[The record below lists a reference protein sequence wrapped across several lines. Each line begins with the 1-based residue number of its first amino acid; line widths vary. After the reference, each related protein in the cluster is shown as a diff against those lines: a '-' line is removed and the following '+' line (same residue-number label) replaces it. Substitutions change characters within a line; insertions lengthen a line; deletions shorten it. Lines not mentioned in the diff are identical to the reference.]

1 VIKSPGAGAVD
12 NLTAAEHAA
21 DMPAPARWT
30 GTDARTTLGVGLTPL
45 ETRRDVVLH
54 VALRAEQLGYQA
66 FYLAE
71 GWGHDATVLLA
82 EVAVRTSR
90 IRLGTGVL
98 NVWGR
103 SPATIAMLATSLHQ
117 VSDGRFTLGLGAG
130 SPQLAEGLHDTLFT
144 APVARLRTVVQQVR
158 RLLDGERLAPSFP
171 GEHRALRLATDP
183 APQIPIHLAALGPA
197 ATRLAGELA
206 DGWCPFLLPCS
217 ALGDR
222 IRILEQGTAA
232 SRQGRALPQ
241 ICPSVPVAVSPDDD
255 DSRRIASWWVA
266 FYLTSMGPLY
276 QQTLRHLGHESAVD
290 DVIAANPTHRTA
302 EVPPSAD
309 VLLDEL
315 TIWGD
320 ATSARERLNRWFTAG
335 AQLPIL
341 TLPPN
346 RPLDELDHMLE
357 SLRPPED
364 GLPT

>member
-1 VIKSPGAGAVD
+1 MSGSHP
-12 NLTAAEHAA
+12 H
-21 DMPAPARWT
+21 
-30 GTDARTTLGVGLTPL
+30 
-45 ETRRDVVLH
+45 
-54 VALRAEQLGYQA
+54 
-66 FYLAE
+66 
-71 GWGHDATVLLA
+71 
-82 EVAVRTSR
+82 
-90 IRLGTGVL
+90 
-98 NVWGR
+98 
-103 SPATIAMLATSLHQ
+103 SPANTELCAWPPTPH
-117 VSDGRFTLGLGAG
+117 
-130 SPQLAEGLHDTLFT
+130 
-144 APVARLRTVVQQVR
+144 R
-158 RLLDGERLAPSFP
+158 RS
-171 GEHRALRLATDP
+171 
-183 APQIPIHLAALGPA
+183 
-197 ATRLAGELA
+197 LA

-346 RPLDELDHMLE
+346 RPLDELDHMLD
-357 SLRPPED
+357 SLRPPEG
-364 GLPT
+364 GLPA